1 MEWKEWV
8 SPDRLIAWVLSKPE
22 ILGEGSYI
30 IHVNVWMNI
39 QDAPVYLV
47 RVSIVRKTM
56 ESLERERERERER
69 IFNENVVKYL
79 IKL

>member
-1 MEWKEWV
+1 
-8 SPDRLIAWVLSKPE
+8 
-22 ILGEGSYI
+22 
-30 IHVNVWMNI
+30 MNI

-69 IFNENVVKYL
+69 IFIENVVKYL